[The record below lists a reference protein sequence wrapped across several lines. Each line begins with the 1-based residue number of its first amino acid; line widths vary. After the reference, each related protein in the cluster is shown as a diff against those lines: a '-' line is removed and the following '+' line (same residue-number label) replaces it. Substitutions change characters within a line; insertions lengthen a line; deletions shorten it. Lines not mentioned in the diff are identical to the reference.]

1 MSCGRYPQCKRNHK
15 LNDVYLDFDV
25 YILDGVDRSWG
36 LRRRYTLMSMPVQGY
51 TLMSMPVP
59 RIHLYLHNH

>member
-36 LRRRYTLMSMPVQGY
+36 LRRRYTLMSMPVQGM
-51 TLMSMPVP
+51 T
-59 RIHLYLHNH
+59 